1 MTWTSDQLDAIQ
13 IHFVLC
19 TERTGS
25 SILSLM
31 LNLNQEVISP
41 SEEQFALYFY
51 KKYKNKTP
59 WNDQDLEEFVKEFYL
74 LFDRNFDLYFE
85 DRTAFEQLLKE
96 HKDQLNYSRLIKL
109 CYLSFYD
116 SEVKDKSS
124 IKFIIDKQIKYVY
137 HLDQIISIFPEAKFI
152 ILCRNIQ
159 DNIKAKQKRK
169 LNWNQEPS
177 YLAAIWEGAYSRA
190 LEISESKRII
200 ISFEE
205 LLSHPETI
213 LKEISNFIGFTY
225 DDKMLATEGVFD
237 QLIQQRKSRLDS
249 KYLEKL
255 NQFHSGLKKTLD
267 PEINKKNS
275 GSSKNIQLTQKQ
287 NIIMNKLGYE
297 TQGISGLKSENI
309 IPKFLAYCY
318 RPLLL
323 DLYLQLPLSIKVI
336 IKQFKKKKQI
346 V

>member
-1 MTWTSDQLDAIQ
+1 MTWTGDQLDAIQ

-25 SILSLM
+25 SMLSLM

-51 KKYKNKTP
+51 KKHKDKIQ
-59 WNDQDLEEFVKEFYL
+59 WNDQDLEQFVKEFYL
-74 LFDRNFDLYFE
+74 LFDRNVNLYFE

-96 HKDQLNYSRLIKL
+96 HKEHLNYSRLIKL

-116 SEVKDKSS
+116 VKVKDKSS
-124 IKFIIDKQIKYVY
+124 IKFIIDKQIKYLY

-152 ILCRNIQ
+152 ILSRNIQ
-159 DNIKAKQKRK
+159 DNINAKRKRK
-169 LNWNQEPS
+169 LNWNQDPS

-190 LEISESKRII
+190 LEIPESKRII

-205 LLSHPETI
+205 HLTHPETI

-225 DDKMLATEGVFD
+225 DVKMLATEGVFD
-237 QLIQQRKSRLDS
+237 QLIQQRKSRLDPS
-249 KYLEKL
+249 YLEKL

-275 GSSKNIQLTQKQ
+275 NSSKNIQITQKQ
-287 NIIMNKLGYE
+287 NVIMERLGYE
-297 TQGISGLKSENI
+297 SQEISVLKSGNTL
-309 IPKFLAYCY
+309 PKILAYCY

-323 DLYLQLPLSIKVI
+323 DFYLLLPLSIKVI